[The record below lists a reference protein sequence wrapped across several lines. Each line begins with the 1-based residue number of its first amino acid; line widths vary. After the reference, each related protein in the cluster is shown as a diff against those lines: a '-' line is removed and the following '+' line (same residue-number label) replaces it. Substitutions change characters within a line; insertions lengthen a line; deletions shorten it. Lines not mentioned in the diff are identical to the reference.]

1 MEPKLPMPHLGP
13 EKSPDSYNRSV
24 ESYSM
29 SQPEKRDE
37 RDIPAA
43 ERLDSARREILQS
56 PVLPPPVVQPI
67 GVPAPMVNDP
77 SHPTPVA
84 DTPLIAND
92 DDLIEKEWVDKA
104 KQIIADTRDDPY
116 RRELEVG
123 RLQADYLKKRYG
135 KELGASQ

>member
-29 SQPEKRDE
+29 PQPEQRNE
-37 RDIPAA
+37 REIPTI
-43 ERLDSARREILQS
+43 ERLDTARQETLQV
-56 PVLPPPVVQPI
+56 PVLPPPVVSPVSAP
-67 GVPAPMVNDP
+67 VPTANDTL
-77 SHPTPVA
+77 HPTPVA

>member
-1 MEPKLPMPHLGP
+1 MPHLGP
-13 EKSPDSYNRSV
+13 ERSPDSYNRSV

-29 SQPEKRDE
+29 PQPEKRDE
-37 RDIPAA
+37 RDIPVA
-43 ERLDSARREILQS
+43 ERLDSARREIHQS
-56 PVLPPPVVQPI
+56 PVLPPPVIHPI
-67 GVPAPMVNDP
+67 ISVPTPTVNDP
-77 SHPTPVA
+77 SHPTSVA

-104 KQIIADTRDDPY
+104 KQIIADTRDDPH

-135 KELGASQ
+135 KELGTSQ